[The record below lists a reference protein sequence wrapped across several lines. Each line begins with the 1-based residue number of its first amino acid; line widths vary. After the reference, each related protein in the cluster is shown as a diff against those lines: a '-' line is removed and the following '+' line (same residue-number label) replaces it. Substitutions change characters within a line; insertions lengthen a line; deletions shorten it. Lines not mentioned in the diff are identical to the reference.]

1 MKILKQI
8 FEAIIA
14 NRAQQARAY
23 RGGYRYYYY

>member
-14 NRAQQARAY
+14 NRVQQARAY
-23 RGGYRYYYY
+23 CQGHRYYF